1 MPFDE
6 EYFNSEEFRELL
18 DSYEASLDT
27 GQQPFMD
34 ASDLVDIADYYN
46 FNGDYDK
53 AVEAVERALDLYPH
67 ATLPNVFKARQAL
80 AEGNFERARQ
90 YAENIENKDE
100 PDYCYLLAEIKIAQG
115 NIEEADR
122 YLRSL
127 EKSVDPEEYEDY
139 IKDCA
144 NLYVDYNINEKA
156 YEWMMRSK
164 GDDSTDFKE
173 LMARTL
179 FGMGKYKDSERI
191 FNELI
196 DRNPYSTTYWNALAS
211 TQLMNED
218 YNNAITSSEYAIA
231 IAPNDPE
238 GIASKANGL
247 FRIGNYP
254 EALKYFQRLEKLVP
268 EDNFVLLNIGVCLVN
283 LGRQQEA
290 LQPLERALERGV
302 DDIDILPQ
310 LYQELAFCYSALKQP
325 EKALE
330 LLDRTEKLPCD
341 HSDMLVIRGHIQLE
355 HGMVKE
361 AQESFQRA
369 MKESENNPSIMLRVI
384 VSLYDNRYLQACY
397 EMFTKFFRVA
407 SKYDPDFNK
416 GRAYQALV
424 CFDLGKK
431 EEFYIAVG
439 RAARENPQEARLVL
453 GFLFPEGM
461 DPSEY
466 LNYAVHHYI
475 HFDKLDK

>member
-173 LMARTL
+173 L
-179 FGMGKYKDSERI
+179 
-191 FNELI
+191 N
-196 DRNPYSTTYWNALAS
+196 
-211 TQLMNED
+211 
-218 YNNAITSSEYAIA
+218 
-231 IAPNDPE
+231 
-238 GIASKANGL
+238 
-247 FRIGNYP
+247 
-254 EALKYFQRLEKLVP
+254 
-268 EDNFVLLNIGVCLVN
+268 
-283 LGRQQEA
+283 
-290 LQPLERALERGV
+290 
-302 DDIDILPQ
+302 
-310 LYQELAFCYSALKQP
+310 
-325 EKALE
+325 
-330 LLDRTEKLPCD
+330 
-341 HSDMLVIRGHIQLE
+341 
-355 HGMVKE
+355 
-361 AQESFQRA
+361 
-369 MKESENNPSIMLRVI
+369 RVI
-384 VSLYDNRYLQACY
+384 IFDGQVYQRDKR
-397 EMFTKFFRVA
+397 FDIKF
-407 SKYDPDFNK
+407 P
-416 GRAYQALV
+416 
-424 CFDLGKK
+424 
-431 EEFYIAVG
+431 
-439 RAARENPQEARLVL
+439 AAR
-453 GFLFPEGM
+453 
-461 DPSEY
+461 
-466 LNYAVHHYI
+466 
-475 HFDKLDK
+475 